1 MRPGEPYDRNQLR
14 YDPPATAGG
23 TDNRLMKIA
32 TWNVNSIIA
41 RLPHVTRWLA
51 AAQPDVLCI
60 QETKCADE
68 KFPLLELQ
76 ATGYECIHYGQPSYN
91 GVAILS
97 RSSVANV
104 QRGFPGDEVASQRR
118 VLAADVAGVRVIN
131 VYIPNGQM
139 VGSEKY
145 QFKLEWLK
153 RLREFFDQGYDTS
166 SQVLICGDFNVAPE
180 DRDVHDPRLW
190 QNRVLCSEPERAA
203 LQRVRDW
210 GFTDT
215 FRLHNEEAGHYSWWD
230 YRAGA
235 FRRNLGLRIDHV
247 WASAPLTKRSRAT
260 WIDKEPRAW
269 ERPSDHAPV
278 VAEFD

>member
-1 MRPGEPYDRNQLR
+1 
-14 YDPPATAGG
+14 
-23 TDNRLMKIA
+23 MKIA

-41 RLPHVTRWLA
+41 RLPHVTRWLE
-51 AAQPDVLCI
+51 AAQPDALCI
-60 QETKCADE
+60 QETKCADD
-68 KFPLLELQ
+68 KFPLLELK
-76 ATGYECIHYGQPSYN
+76 ATGYECIFFGQQSYN

-97 RSSVANV
+97 RSGAANV
-104 QRGFPGDEVASQRR
+104 QRGFPDDDTDSQRR
-118 VLAADVAGVRVIN
+118 VLAADIAGIRVVN
-131 VYIPNGQM
+131 CYIPNGQA

-145 QFKLEWLK
+145 QFKLNWLN
-153 RLREFFDQGYDTS
+153 RLREFLDQSYDTS

-203 LQRVRDW
+203 LQHIKDW

-215 FRLHNEEAGHYSWWD
+215 FRMHTAEGGHYSWWD
-230 YRAGA
+230 YRAGG

-247 WASAPLTKRSRAT
+247 WVSAPLAARSATT
-260 WIDKEPRAW
+260 WIDREPRAW

-278 VAEFD
+278 VAEFV